1 MRGQGVRSIL
11 PSPSPVSQLWQ
22 GSTVPSGATA
32 MLDRQAPQLGIW
44 VKPSVRSVLL
54 RPAGACK
61 VDFHAVCG
69 GVLHGGA
76 QYILQLGGSQAHGAA
91 GVALGIAR
99 RDQPA
104 AGQIADAQLMREPDH
119 RQVVP
124 VQAAK
129 RCVQADVQVRSQRIF
144 DAVHRVGVAVH
155 ADQRVVDV
163 GIGGVERDLHRVQA
177 GGVQVLAHHAG
188 QHPAIGVQAGDKPLC
203 RLHELD
209 QIVAQRR
216 FAARKAVS
224 CGMPALRHF
233 FSMTASHW
241 SVSSSGTAESG
252 WLAA

>member
-1 MRGQGVRSIL
+1 
-11 PSPSPVSQLWQ
+11 
-22 GSTVPSGATA
+22 
-32 MLDRQAPQLGIW
+32 
-44 VKPSVRSVLL
+44 
-54 RPAGACK
+54 
-61 VDFHAVCG
+61 
-69 GVLHGGA
+69 
-76 QYILQLGGSQAHGAA
+76 
-91 GVALGIAR
+91 
-99 RDQPA
+99 
-104 AGQIADAQLMREPDH
+104 MREPDH

-163 GIGGVERDLHRVQA
+163 GISGVKRDLHRVQA

-216 FAARKAVS
+216 FAARKGQLRNAGVAAFFND
-224 CGMPALRHF
+224 GQPLVGVQLRHGGKRLVGGVAVQAF
-233 FSMTASHW
+233 LVAVPRAVLDHRADHQVHAVGRGHPRCIIGQTDRFNRERRLTAAGNRAQAVHKRFQVALDLRVLGLAVNFAGRSHGLR
-241 SVSSSGTAESG
+241 VDGAPLLRAYL
-252 WLAA
+252 LAGVGL